1 MNFDEALPKLEQTDS
16 TYSETSR
23 PFKQKDKIFK
33 RPCNISQVSGTDC
46 EAETLLLMFKR
57 WKKIE
62 EDFLIKSPEGQER
75 YDISKL
81 PEVCDN
87 IKYDM
92 IHYPELRDDQMRE
105 RLLRLAQL
113 MCMINVP
120 FEYGITQSQK
130 IKIGMKITH
139 NLIDKI
145 HHDLV
150 WWKNLNSNELGSKKI
165 KQNED
170 FQDENCEWDKKGL
183 DHKSLDA

>member
-1 MNFDEALPKLEQTDS
+1 
-16 TYSETSR
+16 
-23 PFKQKDKIFK
+23 
-33 RPCNISQVSGTDC
+33 
-46 EAETLLLMFKR
+46 MFKR

-62 EDFLIKSPEGQER
+62 EDFLIRGPDGEEL

-92 IHYPELRDDQMRE
+92 IHYPELRDDQMRDK
-105 RLLRLAQL
+105 LLRLAQL

-120 FEYGITQSQK
+120 FEYGITTSQK

-139 NLIDKI
+139 NLIDKM

-150 WWKNLNSNELGSKKI
+150 WWKNLNSNESKR
-165 KQNED
+165 QNED
-170 FQDENCEWDKKGL
+170 FEDENEDWDKKGL
-183 DHKSLDA
+183 DHKSLDAQNKINSHWRHVRSRFYFTSASHLYTLLNVIKYGLKHINPSKSKQKDGDDKLEET